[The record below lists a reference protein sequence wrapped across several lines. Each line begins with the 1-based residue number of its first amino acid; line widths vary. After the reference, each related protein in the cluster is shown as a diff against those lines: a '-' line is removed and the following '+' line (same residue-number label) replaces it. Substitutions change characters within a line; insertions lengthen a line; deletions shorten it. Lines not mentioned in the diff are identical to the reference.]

1 MEIITVAVTSIA
13 RIQHRRGAKTDLPL
27 SLYEGE
33 FGWCLDTRELYIGNG
48 LPFTGN
54 TQILT
59 EFSSVGDVVLIQW
72 NTIGKNVSASIQ
84 RPLGAKLN
92 DSTSVQDFGAIAD
105 GITDNAPLINAAVAA
120 LFGVTGTRTPIEQN
134 TQVTLR
140 LPAGVYNIKS
150 PLLLYPNLN
159 LVGDGPNNTII
170 LVSDNSMTYAIETA
184 DSKGQTGANIGGT
197 GGDLPAN
204 ISVKNLTINTNG
216 YKIDAVRLI
225 RYRGV
230 QFENVEFVGGYVPG
244 AGGDLGLFPNAAV
257 LLATRGAAVPI
268 YDASFVRCKFSNFTY
283 AVYADDPVSN
293 TVLHL
298 NTIDLCWRGINLG
311 EFPVSN
317 GPSNTVLMGNKF
329 TNLDSWAIFLQSSN
343 PGISSMANIY
353 TNIGVAEGTQTI
365 NWDVATNGCSSMGDF
380 FSVTP
385 AIADAGTGNIILNSQ
400 ENNHLSWP

>member
-1 MEIITVAVTSIA
+1 MRNITVSVTSIA

-59 EFSSVGDVVLIQW
+59 EFSSVGDVVEIQW
-72 NTIGKNVSASIQ
+72 NTISKNVSAGIQ
-84 RPLGAKLN
+84 RSLAAKLN
-92 DSTSVQDFGAIAD
+92 DSASVQDFGAIAD
-105 GITDNAPLINAAVAA
+105 GTTDNAPLINNAIAA
-120 LFGVTGTRTPIEQN
+120 LFGTTGARTSIEQN

-159 LVGDGPNNTII
+159 LIGDGPNNTII
-170 LVSDNSMTYAIETA
+170 LVSDNSMTYAVETA
-184 DSKGQTGANIGGT
+184 DSKGQTDANIGGT

-216 YKIDAVRLI
+216 YKIDAVHLT
-225 RYRGV
+225 RYRRV
-230 QFENVEFVGGYVPG
+230 QFENVEFIGGYVPG
-244 AGGDLGLFPNAAV
+244 AGGDLGLYPNAAV
-257 LLATRGAAVPI
+257 VLATSGAAVPI
-268 YDASFVRCKFSNFTY
+268 YDASFTRCQFSNFTY
-283 AVYADDPVSN
+283 VIYANDPVSN

-298 NTIDLCWRGINLG
+298 NTIDLCWRGLNFG
-311 EFPVSN
+311 EFPVDN
-317 GPSNTVLMGNKF
+317 GPSGTILMGNKF

-343 PGISSMANIY
+343 PGISSMGNIY
-353 TNIGVAEGTQTI
+353 TNIGVAESTQTI
-365 NWDVATNGCSSMGDF
+365 NWDVGTNGCSSMGEF
-380 FSVTP
+380 FSTSP

-400 ENNHLSWP
+400 ENNQSSWP